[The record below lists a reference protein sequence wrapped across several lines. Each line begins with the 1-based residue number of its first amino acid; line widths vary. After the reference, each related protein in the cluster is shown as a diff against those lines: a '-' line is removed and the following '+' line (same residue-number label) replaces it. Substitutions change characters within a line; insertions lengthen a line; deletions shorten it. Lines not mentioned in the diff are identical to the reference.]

1 MSETESNIKLSWLL
15 VSQFVSWDFCR
26 YMSEKSDNR
35 EPDVLTFFR
44 NVVVERTEKA
54 ASDVTKH
61 EIIARFLMEVS
72 TIRTLSRMP
81 LIHKLSE
88 SVIEKCPELETF
100 VADLLRKLEWLLETL
115 EEDKYPGMKEEIL
128 SRISCE
134 VNKFNNEASKNLPLP
149 KLLEIIQTWLQLQF
163 QAQVLAIKLRNVE
176 NVEVYRKVVDCLHQE
191 KITSEEAK
199 TIARVLYENKK
210 LKKFVLSFEAETE
223 ADSQSQNQSTSSF
236 QVLEPHPFPNECLK
250 VPSKINLS
258 NLMPEIN
265 SANVTQSF
273 TSDPNYSPPVP
284 NNQKQKVSSFNESFN
299 PSSPEEAIEP
309 VEQLQENNAAQDVVI
324 LNPTVSYSI
333 KPSGLQFKVQKEES
347 LEQVPSLNPKS
358 SSDSDS
364 DITPATFVSKK
375 KRRWKNFL
383 KQIECEEAFSDEEDY
398 VPTIKKNKEPALCE
412 KVYENRPMHNFSVD
426 NNDSDTSDCDKDS
439 DIRFLTPTM
448 FKPDYVEPD
457 KAPAVT
463 LLSDYESHSSSI
475 TTNPTSTQDTDPL
488 FIPVAPKMLSKIQLR
503 PRPQTIQEIKPQN
516 PSVKNKQLP
525 RDVVNPRQMTLQ
537 KFGFAADDAKK
548 QDSSQNMG
556 TSKKKFKLFDH
567 DRNSANSSNESSHFQ
582 INLRPRKQNP
592 KPKYENLGDHQR
604 HCKEC
609 KITFK
614 TPTEL
619 KKHVFIEHTFVDL
632 SD

>member
-26 YMSEKSDNR
+26 YMKGKSDNR

-81 LIHKLSE
+81 LIHKLSK
-88 SVIEKCPELETF
+88 SVIEKCPELETV

-115 EEDKYPGMKEEIL
+115 EEDKYPGMQEEIL

-134 VNKFNNEASKNLPLP
+134 VNKFNIEASKNLPLP

-176 NVEVYRKVVDCLHQE
+176 NVELYRKVVDCLHQE
-191 KITSEEAK
+191 KVTSEEAK
-199 TIARVLYENKK
+199 IIARTLYEDKK
-210 LKKFVLSFEAETE
+210 LKRLVLSFDAETE

-236 QVLEPHPFPNECLK
+236 QVLEQHPFPNECLK
-250 VPSKINLS
+250 VPSEVNLP
-258 NLMPEIN
+258 NPMAEFNP
-265 SANVTQSF
+265 ANVTQSF
-273 TSDPNYSPPVP
+273 TFEPNYSPPVP
-284 NNQKQKVSSFNESFN
+284 NNQKQKVSTLEESFN

-309 VEQLQENNAAQDVVI
+309 VEQLKKNDAAQDLVI

-333 KPSGLQFKVQKEES
+333 KPSGSQFKIQKEES

-358 SSDSDS
+358 SSGSDS

-375 KRRWKNFL
+375 KRRWKKFL

-398 VPTIKKNKEPALCE
+398 VPTIMKDKEPAHRKEELG
-412 KVYENRPMHNFSVD
+412 NGHTHNFFVD
-426 NNDSDTSDCDKDS
+426 NNDSDTSDCDKDP

-448 FKPDYVEPD
+448 FKPDYVAPD
-457 KAPAVT
+457 KAPEVM
-463 LLSDYESHSSSI
+463 LLSDYGSHSSSI

-488 FIPVAPKMLSKIQLR
+488 FIPVAPRRSSERLLKS
-503 PRPQTIQEIKPQN
+503 QTQALGEIKPQK

-525 RDVVNPRQMTLQ
+525 RNPVNPRQMTLRR
-537 KFGFAADDAKK
+537 FGFAANDAGN
-548 QDSSQNMG
+548 QNSSQQNMEA
-556 TSKKKFKLFDH
+556 SNKKFKLFNH
-567 DRNSANSSNESSHFQ
+567 DRIAANESSLFQ
-582 INLRPRKQNP
+582 INTKRKKQYP
-592 KPKYENLGDHQR
+592 KQKFENLGSKR
-604 HCKEC
+604 HCNEC
-609 KITFK
+609 RKTFK
-614 TPTEL
+614 TSTEL